1 MNDAKRKNLTL
12 EELREAIDQ
21 TDQDL
26 LTLLE
31 RRYALTAQ
39 VADSKQNSR
48 IFRAGRE
55 ADLIRRLVSMTNL
68 DPLLVETIWRQII
81 AFSLDHQKK
90 LTIAMAGDGVEMS
103 ARFRFGAVANY
114 TFMDDADAVMD
125 AVAGGRADIGILPHW
140 DDVPHR
146 DDDPHRDNKSWW
158 QALAQRR
165 DRGEDVYITAL
176 TPLQDAPSLNR
187 IALLAPFLPDAS
199 MHDITLVHD
208 AIGVKPINGYAPA
221 TPNLLGIIQQP

>member
-1 MNDAKRKNLTL
+1 
-12 EELREAIDQ
+12 
-21 TDQDL
+21 
-26 LTLLE
+26 
-31 RRYALTAQ
+31 
-39 VADSKQNSR
+39 
-48 IFRAGRE
+48 
-55 ADLIRRLVSMTNL
+55 
-68 DPLLVETIWRQII
+68 
-81 AFSLDHQKK
+81 
-90 LTIAMAGDGVEMS
+90 MAGDGVEMS